1 MSRPPSRTPTPT
13 SSSNTDSDP
22 VIASYDIYLTES
34 DISRYVLQYLD
45 RPTGHAYDDNNG
57 QKPIAFR
64 QKTKTGLV
72 EVDVPI
78 NTRVNYDLGKGLRF
92 GDALK
97 KSRSAREGG
106 AYGMAGGF
114 SVGGGSGGNAAQGK
128 VKSEEE
134 QGKGYGSLGG
144 GSNEGTEASLL
155 KVQTLGGRIKSPEDG
170 DPVYM
175 LAAFRGGECAPSFLF
190 LRAPFCSYGFGG
202 IVTLTGSFLTDKL
215 HLSPVTA
222 VVQLHPQLHHLDAM
236 DEMPKARGGKGRK
249 EGEEDRPEPEAR
261 TIDVK
266 VKGAEDKEVQAAGN
280 LDLLKQMQDEQWR
293 TYDWVDAEVCF
304 KLPCSSLFRDREA
317 VRVTDDAQ
325 NEESWQIYD
334 NYMMHQDVEELP
346 QLESAINS
354 EDYLD
359 KMSAPRI
366 DPARPEMTGWAM
378 KQNRLKQK
386 GVESSGS
393 STEEG

>member
-13 SSSNTDSDP
+13 SSNNGTSTDSDP
-22 VIASYDIYLTES
+22 IIASYDIYLTDS

-57 QKPIAFR
+57 QKPVAFR
-64 QKTKTGLV
+64 QKPKTGLV

-92 GDALK
+92 GDALR

-114 SVGGGSGGNAAQGK
+114 SVGGGSAGGNGAQGK
-128 VKSEEE
+128 VKSEEG
-134 QGKGYGSLGG
+134 QGSAQQRGL
-144 GSNEGTEASLL
+144 GSNEGTDASLL
-155 KVQTLGGRIKSPEDG
+155 KVQTLGGRIKNPEDG

-175 LAAFRGGECAPSFLF
+175 LAAFRG
-190 LRAPFCSYGFGG
+190 
-202 IVTLTGSFLTDKL
+202 DKL

-236 DEMPKARGGKGRK
+236 DEMPKGRGGKGRK

-261 TIDVK
+261 TIDMK
-266 VKGAEDKEVQAAGN
+266 VKSAEDKEVQVAGN
-280 LDLLKQMQDEQWR
+280 LELLKQMQDEQWK
-293 TYDWVDAEVCF
+293 TYDWVDAE
-304 KLPCSSLFRDREA
+304 
-317 VRVTDDAQ
+317 

-386 GVESSGS
+386 GAESSGS

>member
-1 MSRPPSRTPTPT
+1 MSPTPRASRTPTP
-13 SSSNTDSDP
+13 SSTDKDTSDP
-22 VIASYDIYLTES
+22 IIASYDIYLTNS

-45 RPTGHAYDDNNG
+45 RPTGHAYDDANG
-57 QKPIAFR
+57 QKPTSLR
-64 QKTKTGLV
+64 LKPKTGLV

-78 NTRVNYDLGKGLRF
+78 NTRVNYDIGKGVKYGEALR
-92 GDALK
+92 
-97 KSRSAREGG
+97 KSKSAREGG

-114 SVGGGSGGNAAQGK
+114 SVAKEGGNSSAQAQGK
-128 VKSEEE
+128 VKAESAAFGGVKGEEV
-134 QGKGYGSLGG
+134 GM
-144 GSNEGTEASLL
+144 ASGDQTPLL

-175 LAAFRGGECAPSFLF
+175 LAAFRG
-190 LRAPFCSYGFGG
+190 
-202 IVTLTGSFLTDKL
+202 DKL
-215 HLSPVTA
+215 HLSPVTS

-236 DEMPKARGGKGRK
+236 DEMPKARAGKGRK
-249 EGEEDRPEPEAR
+249 EGEEERPEAEAR
-261 TIDVK
+261 AVDVK
-266 VKGAEDKEVQAAGN
+266 VKGAEDREVMVPGN
-280 LDLLKQMQDEQWR
+280 LDLLKKMQDEQWKS
-293 TYDWVDAEVCF
+293 YDWVDAE
-304 KLPCSSLFRDREA
+304 
-317 VRVTDDAQ
+317 

-346 QLESAINS
+346 QLQSAING

-359 KMSAPRI
+359 RMSAPRI

-386 GVESSGS
+386 GRESSGS

>member
-1 MSRPPSRTPTPT
+1 MTPPPQPPQQPTSTSRTPTPRP
-13 SSSNTDSDP
+13 SSSSSENLSESDP
-22 VIASYDIYLTES
+22 IIASYDIYLTNS
-34 DISRYVLQYLD
+34 DISRFVLQYLD
-45 RPTGHAYDDNNG
+45 RPTGHSYSDSTG
-57 QKPIAFR
+57 QKPTSLR
-64 QKTKTGLV
+64 LKPKTGLV

-78 NTRVNYDLGKGLRF
+78 NTRVNYDLGKGVRY
-92 GDALK
+92 GDALG
-97 KSRSAREGG
+97 KSLRKGTGNGAEGRG
-106 AYGMAGGF
+106 FGMAGGF
-114 SVGGGSGGNAAQGK
+114 SSGPAAGGQQGGGAKGKGLGGVKGEDVEMGMGMGDSGG
-128 VKSEEE
+128 E
-134 QGKGYGSLGG
+134 
-144 GSNEGTEASLL
+144 TPLL
-155 KVQTLGGRIKSPEDG
+155 KVQTLGGRVKSPEDG

-175 LAAFRGGECAPSFLF
+175 LAAFRGA
-190 LRAPFCSYGFGG
+190 RIA
-202 IVTLTGSFLTDKL
+202 DKL

-266 VKGAEDKEVQAAGN
+266 VKGAEDREVMVPGN
-280 LDLLKQMQDEQWR
+280 LDLLKRMQDEQWK
-293 TYDWVDAEVCF
+293 TYDWIDAE
-304 KLPCSSLFRDREA
+304 
-317 VRVTDDAQ
+317 

-334 NYMMHQDVEELP
+334 NYMMTQDVEELP